1 MGPKNHQLGLD
12 RSDRSPIPVRPVA
25 HTGQTGPGQADRKC
39 FWFVLYRVSLKL
51 ITLIDLITEEL
62 R

>member
-1 MGPKNHQLGLD
+1 MGPQKPPT
-12 RSDRSPIPVRPVA
+12 RVRPVRPVA

-51 ITLIDLITEEL
+51 MTLIDLITED
-62 R
+62 